1 MARRNKTQGLDV
13 LVEMITIIITLIV
26 GLIVGIFKL
35 ISGFFELLFNCEK
48 KLEKQSNSNKIK
60 IKNNKP
66 KVKLRELEK
75 YVDKGPVT
83 IYEEEIIK
91 IPSREIK
98 TPYDDLFKPQIK
110 SRGINYFIEGN
121 VINYKFDGQI
131 CSGEIIGTETY
142 NTSISFYKNKNIKK
156 VSCSCLY
163 FKKDNSYCKHIY
175 TLLLKYCKKENV
187 DGFVDI
193 ETYREVKQKKPKVN
207 HNYYNRMLE
216 ICYSMKEII
225 NNTEN
230 FYNSDE
236 VIVDIDI
243 EDIYKEIMSYQ
254 EKINYY
260 SNIKIGELS
269 EELIESAKEDLYELE
284 NLYENLG
291 LEYEEILENI
301 EEEKLL
307 EQEEDL
313 IDEDNSYFMN
323 DNIDEEKYEL
333 EYEREELRN
342 TWGLFDHEIDE
353 VQKGD
358 YDPWQFEEDS
368 EDEDDYYYE
377 DED

>member
-13 LVEMITIIITLIV
+13 LVEMIIIIITLIV

-35 ISGFFELLFNCEK
+35 ISSFFEMLSNCEK
-48 KLEKQSNSNKIK
+48 KVEKRSNSNKIK

-66 KVKLRELEK
+66 KVKLRELKK

-98 TPYDDLFKPQIK
+98 TPYDNLFKPQIK
-110 SRGINYFIEGN
+110 NRGVNYFIDGKI
-121 VINYKFDGQI
+121 INYKLDGQI
-131 CSGEIIGTETY
+131 CSGEIIGTKTY

-156 VSCSCLY
+156 VSCSCPY

-175 TLLLKYCKKENV
+175 TLLLEYCKKENV

-193 ETYREVKQKKPKVN
+193 EMYKEVKQMKPKVN
-207 HNYYNRMLE
+207 PNYYYRMLE

-225 NNTEN
+225 NNAER

-243 EDIYKEIMSYQ
+243 EDMYKEIMSYHD
-254 EKINYY
+254 KINYY
-260 SNIKIGELS
+260 NNIKIGDLS
-269 EELIESAKEDLYELE
+269 EKLIDSAKEDLYELE

-291 LEYEEILENI
+291 LEYEGILENI

-313 IDEDNSYFMN
+313 IDDTDNSCFFN
-323 DNIDEEKYEL
+323 DNNDEEQDES
-333 EYEREELRN
+333 ERDELRKI
-342 TWGLFDHEIDE
+342 WGLFDDEIDE